1 MLWILN
7 CLPMKWWATLLCL
20 QKKAF
25 KALTMHD
32 RPSLWS
38 PFHRTSGQLLA
49 PRATVDIPC
58 FAPGTRR
65 RYSHLWSSALLEY
78 NEIGH
83 SCNPK
88 MTSWTGW
95 EVCLCHSDAVQ
106 LARVAHFFHQTPKIV
121 APIWPLKKSSHGML
135 IFPGPSEMKPCN
147 SVTQCT
153 KEEIITMLED
163 QLVPN
168 ATEAE
173 AKIFFLKNRADSC
186 QALQWG

>member
-1 MLWILN
+1 
-7 CLPMKWWATLLCL
+7 
-20 QKKAF
+20 
-25 KALTMHD
+25 
-32 RPSLWS
+32 
-38 PFHRTSGQLLA
+38 
-49 PRATVDIPC
+49 
-58 FAPGTRR
+58 
-65 RYSHLWSSALLEY
+65 
-78 NEIGH
+78 
-83 SCNPK
+83 
-88 MTSWTGW
+88 
-95 EVCLCHSDAVQ
+95 
-106 LARVAHFFHQTPKIV
+106 
-121 APIWPLKKSSHGML
+121 ML